1 MMNTAQHALFAL
13 VSIGL
18 VSSAS
23 AQDPVEGEAPPV
35 REQVEQE
42 EVQDPPPPTGG
53 DTAGVQGQRPQLPA
67 GLREK
72 LQKPFADLK
81 PGVLPEGT
89 APEAAKL
96 FKQLIA
102 SSRVDAPD
110 KLQGPVSAFDL
121 AFELIVRGDGVERN
135 QVETRVRYSADKG
148 YVRFLVGEQ
157 LEMGFGE
164 DGYWQIME
172 DGFRALT
179 GRDYASD
186 RKRILEVRA
195 VCRNFLA
202 LAEPRNLRVTAVRS
216 LAAAPTYLP
225 AHAAAALEKRPLV
238 WLEVESPDF
247 DLALGATPDALD
259 PTRLF
264 RATLGID
271 ATSGRIAEAL
281 VQEVRAGKPR
291 LETSTW
297 VTLGRYIPI
306 NGVLLPDELHV
317 RYPVFQA
324 GQLGFEDK
332 SREDMYLLEGRL
344 NPPLAPDA
352 FSPKE

>member
-1 MMNTAQHALFAL
+1 MMNTALHALLAL
-13 VSIGL
+13 GL
-18 VSSAS
+18 VTSAT
-23 AQDPVEGEAPPV
+23 AQTPVEGEAPPV
-35 REQVEQE
+35 RKPVEQE
-42 EVQDPPPPTGG
+42 EVQDQTPPTGG
-53 DTAGVQGQRPQLPA
+53 DTAEVKRDRPQLPA

-89 APEAAKL
+89 DPEAAKL
-96 FKQLIA
+96 FKYLIG

-110 KLQGPVSAFDL
+110 KVQGPVTAFDL

-135 QVETRVRYSADKG
+135 QVETRVRYAADKG
-148 YVRFLVGEQ
+148 FVRFLVRDQ

-172 DGFRALT
+172 DGFRKLT

-202 LAEPRNLRVTAVRS
+202 LAEPRNLRVSAVRP

-225 AHAAAALEKRPLV
+225 ASVAKELEKRPLA

-247 DLALGATPDALD
+247 DLALGATPDVVD
-259 PTRLF
+259 PSRLF

-271 ATSGRIAEAL
+271 TATGRVAEAM
-281 VQEVRAGKPR
+281 VQEIRAGQPR
-291 LETSTW
+291 KETSTW
-297 VTLGRYIPI
+297 VTLGRYTAV

-317 RYPVFQA
+317 RYPVFNA
-324 GQLGFEDK
+324 GRLGFEDK

-344 NPPLAPDA
+344 NPPLEPDA